1 MTLTQLSYIV
11 SVDTYRHFATA
22 AEKTFVTQPTLSMQI
37 QKLEEELGVIIFDR
51 SKQPVIP
58 TEVGAKIIEQSR
70 IILKEAQQIQAII
83 ESNKDEMEGTFRI
96 GIIPTVAS
104 NLIPLF
110 LHTFTRKY
118 PTIQLVFEE
127 LLTRDLLNKLQD
139 DQIDAGIIGTPLPG
153 SQFKD
158 MPLYF
163 ESFQV
168 YLSAGH
174 PLLKK
179 ATLDIDDINPEEM
192 WLLSEGHCLRDQSV
206 DLCKKIKS
214 QKMRP
219 VQFESGN
226 LETLIR
232 VVDQGFGMTILPHL
246 TVNSLSEKV
255 IKERVRPFNDN
266 HLGRNVRLV
275 FGRLYTK
282 NKMMHA
288 LRDHLLSCLPSDVP
302 QGSF

>member
-58 TEVGAKIIEQSR
+58 TEVGAKLIEQAR
-70 IILKEAQQIQAII
+70 VILREAYLIQAII
-83 ESNKDEMEGTFRI
+83 ETNKDEMEGTFRI

-104 NLIPLF
+104 SLIPLF
-110 LHTFTRKY
+110 LHSFTQKY

-139 DQIDAGIIGTPLPG
+139 DQIDAGIIGTPLPS

-158 MPLYF
+158 LSLYF
-163 ESFQV
+163 EQFYV
-168 YLSAGH
+168 YLSPNH

-179 ATLDIDDINPEEM
+179 NKLDLDDLNPEEM
-192 WLLSEGHCLRDQSV
+192 WLLSEGHCLRDQSI

-214 QKMRP
+214 QKDRA

-226 LETLIR
+226 LETLIK
-232 VVDQGFGMTILPHL
+232 VVDTGYGMTILPFLNKHNL
-246 TVNSLSEKV
+246 PKN
-255 IKERVRPFNDN
+255 IQQERIREFNN
-266 HLGRNVRLV
+266 QSLGRDVHLV

-282 NKMMHA
+282 NKMIHA
-288 LRDHLLSCLPSDVP
+288 LRDHMLDCLPKELKTI
-302 QGSF
+302 